1 MFSEVCLEQTCL
13 VCRKAPPGYEGKVAK
28 ECMER
33 IQARPCS
40 CTLSALSAAHVFD
53 ILNHSLFRHFHMNLK
68 GAENAFQIFI
78 LCVFRLAYDV
88 SKCFFFVPKKF
99 KYL

>member
-33 IQARPCS
+33 IPARS
-40 CTLSALSAAHVFD
+40 LLAHATHVFD
-53 ILNHSLFRHFHMNLK
+53 ILSHSLFRYFHMNLK
-68 GAENAFQIFI
+68 GAK
-78 LCVFRLAYDV
+78 
-88 SKCFFFVPKKF
+88 KCISDLYIMF
-99 KYL
+99 L